1 MIPRTLH
8 LEPARPPAGAPAT
21 AWCLPGAEAEHWIA
35 EITRWQLRDESA
47 IRLFVL
53 PASIRSREP
62 AGLLVIPTPGD
73 VPKVRPAAL
82 GFCCIGRAL
91 YVPTEALLLPA
102 VTPAEADAVNAYS
115 GALVFHPGLGPVGF
129 DAGDEHTL
137 GELLIPPPERIE
149 EWTTPLPGV
158 SPLPRLQ
165 SVLVKAPPLEDLFGE
180 DSREIGSDPAPE
192 FQNPPDGDTPGKSA
206 GKSPSKGAGLFA
218 KPFLWLAQKFVQSLP
233 HTGGKRTIWNRLE
246 DWVNNKLAGPERS
259 LGQDRNRALQR
270 LLDELK
276 NNPDEGLKHALPLTG
291 SGMHR
296 GTAPPSSKLGTRTPN
311 FDLGRL
317 GGGRAIDAWDVSQH
331 QQQELRRQYME
342 LASREVQLGRHR
354 RAAYIYAELL
364 GDLSTAAIVLKNGGH
379 HAEAAVIFRDHLH
392 RPLEAAECFALGGQ
406 IAEAVK
412 LYEEGRRW
420 DKLAAL
426 YGELQQ
432 LDKMREAYRTWIAE
446 LVRADDLLQAA
457 SLTLNELQDRDG
469 ALKLLEGAWPTSRLA
484 MNCIERALELRGAA
498 GEHHEATRLLES
510 LPHHPDASKMQQML
524 SVYGNL
530 QRTYPDRTVKAR
542 AEDLGRREIAR
553 LLPTVPDGQRSTLMR
568 LLQCLSPADTL
579 LARDGR
585 RHLDEHQSSRRPAL
599 PQPTAKISH
608 VGRVELTTIFSARLP
623 WKTPGL
629 KVVQAAAVQDSFCV
643 LAYDTKLPRLIG
655 LHASFREAA
664 TARQLEWDLPGDDW
678 HAAHAPLLVAARH
691 TRKYLVHLPQSP
703 STAQLLHLHAL
714 PPVVAGD
721 QLVEI
726 GTPGWLTDPIWAAAY
741 DANGSLW
748 ALRLTRV
755 GWRLS
760 QFSSQGT
767 ISIDRLV
774 EGLDD
779 LPLPT
784 VPLPMVVT
792 ATHVILAA
800 GPRIILMPLL
810 GTAQRAFEEITFDAP
825 VRSLVPAPAWS
836 SPRVAVATG
845 SEAHVLWLGG
855 SQPHAML
862 VASDLEPTATTSFT
876 NDGALHVISGNQGTI
891 VLANHTGTI
900 QRWQFDLPKR
910 VTAVMPCADLWT
922 FATLDEEST
931 LTLWRYEGRNLQQ
944 KRNQ

>member
-8 LEPARPPAGAPAT
+8 LEPARQPAGAPPT
-21 AWCLPGAEAEHWIA
+21 AWCLPGAEAEHWID
-35 EITRWQLRDESA
+35 EITRWQLKDESA
-47 IRLFVL
+47 LRLYVL

-62 AGLLVIPTPGD
+62 AGLFVIPAAGD
-73 VPKVRPAAL
+73 VPQVRPSAL
-82 GFCCIGRAL
+82 GFCCTGRAL
-91 YVPTEALLLPA
+91 YVPVDARLLPA
-102 VTPAEADAVNAYS
+102 VTPTEADAVNSYS
-115 GALVFHPGLGPVGF
+115 GALVYHPGLGAIGF
-129 DAGDEHTL
+129 DAGDVFTL
-137 GELLIPPPERIE
+137 GDLLIPPPERIE
-149 EWTTPLPGV
+149 EWTAPLPGIA
-158 SPLPRLQ
+158 PLPRLQ
-165 SVLVKAPPLEDLFGE
+165 SVLVKAPSLESLFGE
-180 DSREIGSDPAPE
+180 DSRDIGSDPAPE
-192 FQNPPDGDTPGKSA
+192 FQHPAAGEAPDKAPAKP
-206 GKSPSKGAGLFA
+206 PSKAASALA
-218 KPFLWLAQKFVQSLP
+218 MPFLWLAQKFVQSLP
-233 HTGGKRTIWNRLE
+233 RTGGQRTIWNDLE
-246 DWVNNKLAGPERS
+246 DWVNRKLSGPERS
-259 LGQDRNRALQR
+259 LGEDRNRALQR
-270 LLDELK
+270 LLEELK

-296 GTAPPSSKLGTRTPN
+296 GTAPPSSKLGTRAPN

-317 GGGRAIDAWDVSQH
+317 GGGRAIDAWDVSQQH
-331 QQQELRRQYME
+331 QQELRRQYME

-420 DKLAAL
+420 DKLASL
-426 YGELQQ
+426 YGELGEEK
-432 LDKMREAYRTWIAE
+432 KMREAYQTWIAE

-457 SLTLNELQDRDG
+457 SLTLNELQDRPG

-510 LPHHPDASKMQQML
+510 LPHHHDASKMQQML

-553 LLPTVPDGQRSTLMR
+553 LLPTVPDGQRNTLMR

-599 PQPTAKISH
+599 PQRNAKIAPA
-608 VGRVELTTIFSARLP
+608 GRVDLVAIFSASLP
-623 WKTPGL
+623 WKKQGL
-629 KVVQAAAVQDSFCV
+629 KVVQATAVHDSFCL
-643 LAYDTKLPRLIG
+643 LAYDAKLPRLLG
-655 LHASFREAA
+655 LHAGFREAS
-664 TARQLEWDLPGDDW
+664 TARLIEWNLPSDDW
-678 HAAHAPLLVAARH
+678 SAAPLPLLVAARN
-691 TRKYLVHLPQSP
+691 TRRFLVHLPQTP
-703 STAQLLHLHAL
+703 TVMHLHTL
-714 PPVVAGD
+714 PGSVSTDP
-721 QLVEI
+721 QVEI

-741 DANGSLW
+741 DANGYLW

-760 QFSSQGT
+760 QFSPQGT
-767 ISIDRLV
+767 ISNDRLV

-779 LPLPT
+779 LPMPT
-784 VPLPMVVT
+784 TPLPMVVT
-792 ATHVILAA
+792 ATHVVLAA
-800 GPRIILMPLL
+800 VNRVILMPLG
-810 GTAQRAFEEITFDAP
+810 GTPQRAFEEITFEAP

-836 SPRVAVATG
+836 SPRVAVAAG
-845 SEAHVLWLGG
+845 AEAHVLWLGG
-855 SQPHAML
+855 AQPHAML
-862 VASDLEPTATTSFT
+862 VASDLEPTAVTSFT
-876 NDGALHVISGNQGTI
+876 NDGALHVISGSQGTI
-891 VLANHTGTI
+891 VLANHTGSI
-900 QRWQFDLPKR
+900 QRWQFDLPR
-910 VTAVMPCADLWT
+910 RISAVMPCADLWT